1 MQTSSTSSFSCVY
14 IYIYYI
20 QFLCCA
26 GPSGWQ
32 SICIR
37 MYIYMHIVTY
47 NYMYLYMS
55 THTFTSIYIVYIYMY
70 IFISLHVALRTTGS
84 SVHLTSCPLA
94 SFRSYQ
100 SCTPPYMR
108 SPVVNNEQ
116 WVCPQT
122 WKLEDHVFFFRWTS
136 FGGSFDF
143 HSGPGCLISG
153 RLWFDLSHGLGAEFL
168 LKKCEEISSE

>member
-1 MQTSSTSSFSCVY
+1 MITC
-14 IYIYYI
+14 I
-20 QFLCCA
+20 FLC
-26 GPSGWQ
+26 
-32 SICIR
+32 I
-37 MYIYMHIVTY
+37 HILSQV
-47 NYMYLYMS
+47 
-55 THTFTSIYIVYIYMY
+55 Y

-108 SPVVNNEQ
+108 SPVVNNVPNRCIDAGHSIKRPTRQQGMMACSFFPRQKLNTSKYSPQWNEQ

-122 WKLEDHVFFFRWTS
+122 WKLEDHVVFFRWTS

-153 RLWFDLSHGLGAEFL
+153 RLWFDLSHGLGAELL
-168 LKKCEEISSE
+168 LKKCEDIASE